1 MQVGLVIILTY
12 APNSCIIIL
21 REWEREPKPE
31 LRRNHLSPTINKTR
45 YRTHD
50 DIMSDPKDE
59 LEIEYRNAELRQ
71 QADQIQ
77 SKFEKQPTVYRALLE
92 ELAQREL
99 SKTPKQNQIIAEDN
113 ITEDTNADQ
122 LL

>member
-1 MQVGLVIILTY
+1 M
-12 APNSCIIIL
+12 
-21 REWEREPKPE
+21 EEP
-31 LRRNHLSPTINKTR
+31 R
-45 YRTHD
+45 
-50 DIMSDPKDE
+50 DE

-77 SKFEKQPTVYRALLE
+77 SKFGNQPKVYRALLD

-99 SKTPKQNQIIAEDN
+99 AKSPKQKPIAEDDSAD
-113 ITEDTNADQ
+113 DTNAD

>member
-1 MQVGLVIILTY
+1 M
-12 APNSCIIIL
+12 
-21 REWEREPKPE
+21 
-31 LRRNHLSPTINKTR
+31 PTLNKSR

-50 DIMSDPKDE
+50 DIMNDPKDD
-59 LEIEYRNAELRQ
+59 LEREYRNSELRQ

-77 SKFEKQPTVYRALLE
+77 SKFDNQPKVYRALLQ

-99 SKTPKQNQIIAEDN
+99 AKTPKKKQPIADN
-113 ITEDTNADQ
+113 DNDTEDTDGDK

>member
-1 MQVGLVIILTY
+1 L
-12 APNSCIIIL
+12 
-21 REWEREPKPE
+21 
-31 LRRNHLSPTINKTR
+31 PTLNRTR
-45 YRTHD
+45 YRTHQ
-50 DIMSDPKDE
+50 DIMESPKDE

-77 SKFEKQPTVYRALLE
+77 SKFENQPKVYRALLE

-99 SKTPKQNQIIAEDN
+99 SNTPKRNQIIAED
-113 ITEDTNADQ
+113 ISTEDKNADQ

>member
-1 MQVGLVIILTY
+1 ME
-12 APNSCIIIL
+12 S
-21 REWEREPKPE
+21 
-31 LRRNHLSPTINKTR
+31 
-45 YRTHD
+45 
-50 DIMSDPKDE
+50 PKDE

-77 SKFEKQPTVYRALLE
+77 SKFENQPKVYRALLE

-99 SKTPKQNQIIAEDN
+99 SNTPKRNQIIAED
-113 ITEDTNADQ
+113 ISTEDKNADQ